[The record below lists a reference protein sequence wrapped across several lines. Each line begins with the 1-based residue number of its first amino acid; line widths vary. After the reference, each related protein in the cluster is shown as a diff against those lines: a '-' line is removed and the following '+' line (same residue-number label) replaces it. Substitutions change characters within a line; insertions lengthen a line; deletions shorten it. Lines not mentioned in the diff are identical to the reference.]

1 MKDVVYD
8 RNGNRVATI
17 RDGDL
22 FGPEGLRVGTVRR
35 DNVYDRNGKFV
46 FHLMPSG
53 ETESAGSM
61 TVEAVGKLLHPK

>member
-8 RNGNRVATI
+8 RNGKHVATI

-22 FGPEGLRVGTVRR
+22 FGPEGARVGSVRR

-46 FHLMPSG
+46 FHLMPWDG
-53 ETESAGSM
+53 AGSAGSM